1 MVISV
6 AVILVMTDLSKTL
19 PSLTAIPNYVG
30 LALFGSGWLSMTM
43 VVGACPKLVGINMIL
58 VMTNVLTVLPDVPS
72 ANVLMPIG

>member
-6 AVILVMTDLSKTL
+6 AVILVMIDLSKTL
-19 PSLTAIPNYVG
+19 PFLIAIPNYVG
-30 LALFGSGWLSMTM
+30 LALFGSGWSSTTT

-58 VMTNVLTVLPDVPS
+58 VMTNVLTVLLDVPS